1 MQILVTAATEME
13 IASFVNGSN
22 DVDVLI
28 TGVGVPDTMYHLAK
42 RLHQVDYDIIIQAGI
57 CGSFIKNDSA
67 KCVLVKEDAFAD
79 IGVYEKNNFY
89 SVFDMGFSNANT
101 FPYKNGFLI
110 NENILLDKTN
120 LEKVRAMTVNS
131 VGENKEQAA
140 FLWSKYNPS
149 IETMEGA
156 ALHYVC
162 LQEQVSFLQLRA
174 ISNLVGER
182 DKSKWK
188 MKEALTELNNN
199 LKNIVDQL
207 LSGNL
212 KLK

>member
-13 IASFVNGSN
+13 IASFVNESN
-22 DVDVLI
+22 DIDVLI
-28 TGVGVPDTMYHLAK
+28 TGVGVPDTMFHLAK
-42 RLHQVDYDIIIQAGI
+42 RLHQVDYDIVIQAGI
-57 CGSFIKNDSA
+57 CGSFFNNDSD

-79 IGVYEKNNFY
+79 IGVYENKNFY
-89 SVFDMGFSNANT
+89 SVFDMGFSNADT
-101 FPYKNGFLI
+101 FPYQNGFLK
-110 NENILLDKTN
+110 NENVLLDEIN
-120 LEKVRAMTVNS
+120 LQKVRGITVNS
-131 VGENKEQAA
+131 AGENIMQTA
-140 FLWSKYNPS
+140 FLTEKFKPV

-162 LQEQVSFLQLRA
+162 LQEQIPFLQLRA
-174 ISNLVGER
+174 VSNLVGER

-188 MKEALTELNNN
+188 MKEAVLELNST
-199 LKNIVDQL
+199 LKNIVDEL